1 MNERKRVKQPTFS
14 AASDNTGPGPL
25 DERGH
30 AFETKEEDNG
40 MTNPPTMAPLVA
52 STIATRTL
60 QVLTVTPTMPCSNE
74 PNGKTRNSCINSME
88 LQSISDMTEKAES
101 SSVATKK
108 HLKKSKSENSLKTL
122 DYDKRN
128 ANSDYYGH
136 QRGDRSRKEEIERF
150 QARLQSDGKY
160 ICNYGS
166 VVIYS
171 ELPCSEL
178 TNIRV
183 SGTNRHP
190 PSDEVALKPQSIE
203 TGQNYVNEDKIVG
216 NENLENSQ
224 EKRKRR
230 PNGSNK
236 RRKSNKRQNGEL
248 HKQQYSRQQKRKVNQ
263 SRGNKNSKRSSK
275 TRQYK
280 KEYAIN
286 THKDAKKEA
295 NAYKANNENQ

>member
-1 MNERKRVKQPTFS
+1 M
-14 AASDNTGPGPL
+14 GPL
-25 DERGH
+25 V
-30 AFETKEEDNG
+30 T
-40 MTNPPTMAPLVA
+40 
-52 STIATRTL
+52 STLATGTL
-60 QVLTVTPTMPCSNE
+60 QVLTVTPTMSCLND
-74 PNGKTRNSCINSME
+74 PNGETRNSCINSME
-88 LQSISDMTEKAES
+88 LQSTSDMTEKAES
-101 SSVATKK
+101 SSVATIK
-108 HLKKSKSENSLKTL
+108 HLKKSKSENSLKTH

-128 ANSDYYGH
+128 SNSDYGH
-136 QRGDRSRKEEIERF
+136 QRNDRSGKEEIARF
-150 QARLQSDGKY
+150 EVRLLSDGKY

-190 PSDEVALKPQSIE
+190 PSDEVALKPQNVE
-203 TGQNYVNEDKIVG
+203 TGQNYVNENKIVG

-230 PNGSNK
+230 PNGSSNK

-263 SRGNKNSKRSSK
+263 SRGNKNPKRSSK

-280 KEYAIN
+280 KEYVIK
-286 THKDAKKEA
+286 THKDEKEA
-295 NAYKANNENQ
+295 NVHNGNNENQ

>member
-1 MNERKRVKQPTFS
+1 MKFIIVLITTLSCVTVAVAQ
-14 AASDNTGPGPL
+14 SDGGNTI
-25 DERGH
+25 
-30 AFETKEEDNG
+30 ETKRDDNG
-40 MTNPPTMAPLVA
+40 ITNATMEPLVT
-52 STIATRTL
+52 STLATGTL
-60 QVLTVTPTMPCSNE
+60 QVLAVTPTMSCFND
-74 PNGKTRNSCINSME
+74 PNGKTRNSCINTME
-88 LQSISDMTEKAES
+88 LQSTSDMTEKTES
-101 SSVATKK
+101 SSVATTK
-108 HLKKSKSENSLKTL
+108 HLKKSKSENSSKTL
-122 DYDKRN
+122 NYDKRN
-128 ANSDYYGH
+128 SNSDYGH
-136 QRGDRSRKEEIERF
+136 QRNDRSRKEQIGRF
-150 QARLQSDGKY
+150 EARLLSDGKY

-203 TGQNYVNEDKIVG
+203 TGQNYVNENKIVG

-263 SRGNKNSKRSSK
+263 SRGNKNPKRSSK

-280 KEYAIN
+280 KEYVIK
-286 THKDAKKEA
+286 THKDEKEA
-295 NAYKANNENQ
+295 NVHKENNENQ